1 MTTQTPH
8 LNDDLILVFDAGT
21 QSVRCGLFDLKGQVV
36 DFIKLPIEPYFSPAP
51 GFAEQ
56 HPEYFWQKFCEA
68 SQQILTRNRGNVS
81 RIKAVTLTTQRG
93 VYINL
98 DRDGKPLRPAI
109 SWLDERKADPS
120 HWAPFYLE
128 AGMKLV
134 GLYDDVDKFQRQCFS
149 NWIRQHQPE
158 IWQKTHKYLLL
169 SGYFHYKLTGNFVE
183 SQGSNFGYLP
193 VDRKNFLW
201 AQKNDLINYTFPV
214 EREKLTDVAPQ
225 GSTLGTVHA
234 QAALETGIPAG
245 IPLIAASC
253 DKSCEV
259 LGSGTLTSDIGYLS
273 FGTCAT
279 INAVTDQ
286 FVELL
291 PFLAPYP
298 AALPGHYVT
307 EIPITRGFWMVSWF
321 KQEFGL
327 KEGLAAQEKGVAAE
341 ALFDEMVRDI
351 PAGSNGLMLQP
362 YWSPNRVYSGAEGRG
377 AVIGFTDRHT
387 RAHLYRA
394 ILEGLIYALKDGAK
408 LTTDKLKHPF
418 SKLRVSGGGAQSPT
432 AIQITADVF
441 DLNVECPS
449 VSETSALGAAIIA
462 AVGLGYYADYPA
474 AVAGMTSIRQTVQP
488 IPKNRDVYAQLY
500 ERVYRKMYRQLKPL
514 YQDLADI
521 AAQ

>member
-1 MTTQTPH
+1 MGG
-8 LNDDLILVFDAGT
+8 A
-21 QSVRCGLFDLKGQVV
+21 RYRRGQ
-36 DFIKLPIEPYFSPAP
+36 FLEKEACPPIP
-51 GFAEQ
+51 
-56 HPEYFWQKFCEA
+56 
-68 SQQILTRNRGNVS
+68 R
-81 RIKAVTLTTQRG
+81 
-93 VYINL
+93 
-98 DRDGKPLRPAI
+98 
-109 SWLDERKADPS
+109 
-120 HWAPFYLE
+120 
-128 AGMKLV
+128 
-134 GLYDDVDKFQRQCFS
+134 
-149 NWIRQHQPE
+149 
-158 IWQKTHKYLLL
+158 
-169 SGYFHYKLTGNFVE
+169 
-183 SQGSNFGYLP
+183 
-193 VDRKNFLW
+193 
-201 AQKNDLINYTFPV
+201 
-214 EREKLTDVAPQ
+214 
-225 GSTLGTVHA
+225 
-234 QAALETGIPAG
+234 
-245 IPLIAASC
+245 
-253 DKSCEV
+253 
-259 LGSGTLTSDIGYLS
+259 GSGTLTSDIGYLS

-286 FVELL
+286 FLELL

-351 PAGSNGLMLQP
+351 PAGSNGLILQP

-418 SKLRVSGGGAQSPT
+418 TKLRVSGGGAQSPT

-441 DLNVECPS
+441 DLTVECPS

-488 IPKNRDVYAQLY
+488 IAKNRDVYAQLY

-521 AAQ
+521 TAQ